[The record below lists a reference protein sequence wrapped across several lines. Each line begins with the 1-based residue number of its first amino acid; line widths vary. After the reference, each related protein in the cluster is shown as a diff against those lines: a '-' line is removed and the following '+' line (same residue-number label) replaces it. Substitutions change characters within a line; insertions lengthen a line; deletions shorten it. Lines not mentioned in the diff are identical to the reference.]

1 MVARQELF
9 VANEDL
15 TKNAEAAQRIQEL
28 TQSIIQNRRQ
38 YDTQ

>member
-1 MVARQELF
+1 MLARQELL

-15 TKNAEAAQRIQEL
+15 TKNAEAAQRMQEL
-28 TQSIIQNRRQ
+28 AQSIIQNRRQ